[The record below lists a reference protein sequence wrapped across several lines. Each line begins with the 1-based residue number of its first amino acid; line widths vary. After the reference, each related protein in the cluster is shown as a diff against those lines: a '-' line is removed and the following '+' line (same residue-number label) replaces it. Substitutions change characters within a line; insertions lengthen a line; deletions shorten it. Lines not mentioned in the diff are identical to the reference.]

1 MSEMVTATPQSKR
14 EERRDER
21 RDGILDVARDC
32 FLAEGYAATSMSTI
46 AARLGGS
53 KGTLY
58 NYFKSKEDLFAAVVQ
73 RQCSALAETLFG
85 VDQDGAT
92 ARDRL
97 THFGKAF
104 LERLLTHESLGIHRL
119 IVSESG
125 RFPELGQL
133 FYELGPKVVLTR
145 IAAYLSDL
153 MDQGALRRA
162 DPFVAA
168 QQFKDLTISGML
180 QPRAWGVVTSEL
192 TAEEVE
198 IQVET
203 AIDTFLRAYK
213 PD

>member
-1 MSEMVTATPQSKR
+1 MSEMVTATPQSRR

-92 ARDRL
+92 PRERL

-104 LERLLTHESLGIHRL
+104 LERLLTPESIGIHRL
-119 IVSESG
+119 IVSEGG
-125 RFPELGQL
+125 RFPELGRL
-133 FYELGPKVVLTR
+133 FYDLGPKVVLNR
-145 IAAYLSDL
+145 IAEYLADL
-153 MDQGALRRA
+153 MALGALRRA
-162 DPFVAA
+162 DPVVAA
-168 QQFKDLTISGML
+168 QQFKDLAISGML
-180 QPRAWGVVTSEL
+180 QPRAWGVITTEL
-192 TAEEVE
+192 SAEEVDT
-198 IQVET
+198 QVAT
-203 AIDTFLRAYK
+203 AVDTFLRAYK